1 MVDALTSEGDEGR
14 GVAAISFGEALSNLW
29 SGDFRMGKPHR
40 VNRDDFDIKSKSIPA
55 EVKHLSKRRNRKQSV
70 VRRNIPQVAASEK
83 GRAQTC

>member
-1 MVDALTSEGDEGR
+1 
-14 GVAAISFGEALSNLW
+14 
-29 SGDFRMGKPHR
+29 MGKPHR